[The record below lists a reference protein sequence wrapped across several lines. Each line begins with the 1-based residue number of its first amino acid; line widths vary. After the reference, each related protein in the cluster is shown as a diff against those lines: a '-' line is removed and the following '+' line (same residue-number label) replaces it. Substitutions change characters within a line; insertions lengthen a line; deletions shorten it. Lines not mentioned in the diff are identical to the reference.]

1 MNLNQIISGLAD
13 LDIEDLQVVNRIA
26 VDYIKA
32 KRNADA
38 AAKRHLFKPGDQVQY
53 DGRRGHTVGEIVR
66 VKRKNAV
73 VKVGVER
80 WNVPL
85 TMLSHV

>member
-1 MNLNQIISGLAD
+1 MNSDQIISALAGLSID
-13 LDIEDLQVVNRIA
+13 ELLVINRVA
-26 VDYIKA
+26 VDCIKA
-32 KRNADA
+32 KRSAVA

-73 VKVGVER
+73 VKVGVEG

-85 TMLSHV
+85 SMLSHV

>member
-1 MNLNQIISGLAD
+1 MNSDQIISALAGLSID
-13 LDIEDLQVVNRIA
+13 ELLVINRAA
-26 VDYIKA
+26 VDCIKA
-32 KRNADA
+32 KRSAVA

-73 VKVGVER
+73 VKVGPER

-85 TMLSHV
+85 SMLSHV

>member
-1 MNLNQIISGLAD
+1 MNSDQIISALASLSID
-13 LDIEDLQVVNRIA
+13 ELLVINRAA
-26 VDYIKA
+26 VDCIKA
-32 KRNADA
+32 KRSAVA

-73 VKVGVER
+73 VKVGPER

-85 TMLSHV
+85 SMLTKV